1 MAPVPSFV
9 ALCAKWVCYTPVTL
23 YAMLQDATVHPV
35 LSKLCAAVWCALL
48 VVCACF
54 MHVDACYYTFWFFYF
69 CIPALALFRCFYQ
82 RLPLPPRTSFVHCEC
97 GCVHGVTRF
106 DVLNWRDWLSLWS
119 IVADPLYLAA
129 VGVTSF
135 GYSVT
140 PLSPKPVQA
149 FEFATDSS
157 ANLLFLF
164 SRQAEIAGIVIA
176 IIAVALSQA
185 ALFLPVIGSAMLFV
199 LVQIVL
205 ASYNTSPY
213 FLLLLPFVTAALLR
227 VDAPATL
234 SNVSY
239 LPRFVVIERACKQVC
254 AAGCIILYCQ
264 GRDIAQAALALSA
277 NVIMG
282 GLLLGVQKCTTPFIS
297 NLRALCHGFSIIGLA
312 TTVAIRYGS
321 ENARLFGWGALGT
334 LIGFYCVIACCFKTR
349 EDEDA

>member
-1 MAPVPSFV
+1 MALAPSFLV
-9 ALCAKWVCYTPVTL
+9 VGAKWVCYTPTTL
-23 YAMLQDATVHPV
+23 YAMLQDVTVHPV
-35 LSKLCAAVWCALL
+35 LSKLCTAVWCVLL

-54 MHVDACYYTFWFFYF
+54 MHVDECYYTFWFFYF

-82 RLPLPPRTSFVHCEC
+82 RLPLPPRSSFVICEC

-129 VGVTSF
+129 VGVASF
-135 GYSVT
+135 GYSVP
-140 PLSPKPVQA
+140 PLSPKPIQA
-149 FEFATDSS
+149 FDFAIDTS
-157 ANLLFLF
+157 ASLLFID
-164 SRQAEIAGIVIA
+164 ADIAGTIIA
-176 IIAVALSQA
+176 VIAVALSQA

-199 LVQIVL
+199 LVRIVL

-227 VDAPATL
+227 VDAPSTF

-254 AAGCIILYCQ
+254 AVGCIILYCQ
-264 GRDIAQAALALSA
+264 GHDVAQAALALSA
-277 NVIMG
+277 NVLMG

-312 TTVAIRYGS
+312 TTVAIRYGA

-334 LIGFYCVIACCFKTR
+334 LIGFYCVIACCLKR
-349 EDEDA
+349 DEDA